1 MAEFLFSEEQKR
13 EEQER
18 IQAAQKR
25 TLGIGEALK
34 ITGFP
39 ARKLQGQA
47 EVTPVSPPERF
58 RKIMEEAKKINRL
71 RSRVTS

>member
-34 ITGFP
+34 IT
-39 ARKLQGQA
+39 
-47 EVTPVSPPERF
+47 
-58 RKIMEEAKKINRL
+58 RL